1 MLPWVAGYVIG
12 QRAAGRAAAMSVVS
26 NHMAGTGAQAVPDER
41 VDRLLV
47 VVEAMWSL
55 LREHG
60 HTDEELAG
68 RIEEL
73 EKSRAARSTITCRS
87 CGSRLP
93 ADLPRCQICGTE
105 TGAKPDPLGGLHSRP
120 V

>member
-12 QRAAGRAAAMSVVS
+12 QRAAGRAAAMSIVS
-26 NHMAGTGAQAVPDER
+26 DHMAAAGTQQAPDQR
-41 VDRLLV
+41 VDRLLL
-47 VVEAMWSL
+47 VVEAMWSM

-60 HTDEELAG
+60 HTDEELG
-68 RIEEL
+68 LRIEEL
-73 EKSRAARSTITCRS
+73 EKSRAARTTITCRS

-105 TGAKPDPLGGLHSRP
+105 TGAKPDPLGGLHGRP
-120 V
+120 L